1 MRDTVTE
8 RADGSGMFAP
18 SAGLSTQQSL
28 GSSLQ
33 LTKFGLR
40 VFSQVTALVNSQ
52 VFGPF
57 LGPKFPKFPN
67 DDFSVRV
74 LTHPSRPLTRQE
86 TSKKKKNTREL
97 RSPTFDRRGDAIPTA
112 RSARVRRRHDRPFPV
127 VEVRFGR
134 PNNPREAHP
143 RGRAGGISARGGGT
157 PDPARLAYHI
167 SVGTPTRARS
177 PPWTAYSPDSP
188 ALR

>member
-1 MRDTVTE
+1 MGVWTVVMRDTVTE

-33 LTKFGLR
+33 LTKFGLQ

-86 TSKKKKNTREL
+86 TSKKKKTLASFGPPRL
-97 RSPTFDRRGDAIPTA
+97 TAAATPYRRRGA
-112 RSARVRRRHDRPFPV
+112 RAFGGDTTDLFPSSRSGSGDLTTHARRI
-127 VEVRFGR
+127 
-134 PNNPREAHP
+134 
-143 RGRAGGISARGGGT
+143 RGAARAE
-157 PDPARLAYHI
+157 
-167 SVGTPTRARS
+167 
-177 PPWTAYSPDSP
+177 
-188 ALR
+188 